1 MTELPVIDQGENRG
15 NRWFAERWFKIALLL
30 AVAEG
35 LLVAVDVIPAWAAI
49 ILAVLALVIYFG
61 WARERS
67 SAALRDGAWVVAVWQ
82 AIVLLVPI
90 LVVIVGTL
98 ALVAVG
104 VIAVLALVALFAD
117 RR

>member
-1 MTELPVIDQGENRG
+1 MTELPVIDHGSSRSG
-15 NRWFAERWFKIALLL
+15 GWLRERRLKVALAL

-35 LLVAVDVIPAWAAI
+35 LLVAVDVIPALLAI
-49 ILAVLALVIYFG
+49 VVAVGALALYFY
-61 WARERS
+61 WARGHRS
-67 SAALRDGAWVVAVWQ
+67 GALREGFWIVAVWQ
-82 AIVLLVPI
+82 AIVLLVPV

-104 VIAVLALVALFAD
+104 VIAVLALIALFAD

>member
-1 MTELPVIDQGENRG
+1 MIEHGSSSRSGWLH
-15 NRWFAERWFKIALLL
+15 ERRLKVALGL

-35 LLVAVDVIPAWAAI
+35 LLVAVDVIPALLAILVAA
-49 ILAVLALVIYFG
+49 AALALYFY
-61 WARERS
+61 WARGHNS
-67 SAALRDGAWVVAVWQ
+67 GTLREAFWIVAVWQ
-82 AIVLLVPI
+82 AIVLLVPV

-104 VIAVLALVALFAD
+104 VIAVVALVALFAD